1 MAYQLLNTIEHNST
15 KKKYIYIQTLI
26 AYKSTI
32 KYFSYFLT
40 FQITKSKC
48 TMSNNIIAHLIFFP
62 LHTFLILHIPRFPT
76 TTHFEITSTRFG
88 TTNNNSTHLTFCFL
102 LFISFFNT
110 LSLSLSLSGVNK
122 CSARCK
128 SSKK

>member
-1 MAYQLLNTIEHNST
+1 
-15 KKKYIYIQTLI
+15 
-26 AYKSTI
+26 
-32 KYFSYFLT
+32 
-40 FQITKSKC
+40 
-48 TMSNNIIAHLIFFP
+48 MSNNIIAHLIFFL

-110 LSLSLSLSGVNK
+110 LSLSLSLSLSLVNLCRQCGARGK
-122 CSARCK
+122 CN
-128 SSKK
+128 KKKVSTKAGRSLQICLSLGFFGSLLSQHNIINLIFFFIFF